1 MESVNGV
8 SSTTQSGMPPADHS
22 ALASLA
28 SKVCFGDL
36 ASECMALFA
45 EDNAIQMEADIQGI
59 RIQQRTMRELHQ
71 RRMKLLK
78 KRLQAT
84 KNSGFWSGLG
94 KIFSGVASA
103 VAGAL
108 SFFCPALIPCA
119 VGLVGSVIS
128 GGCFVGGAL
137 YGEQVAK
144 ATADMLMADQF
155 KQSAKEAGDDML
167 QSLQNAAEVERRM
180 AVRIAAIAES
190 ENKNVLIR
198 RGG

>member
-8 SSTTQSGMPPADHS
+8 SSITQSATPPTDHD

-28 SKVCFGDL
+28 SKVFFGDL

-59 RIQQRTMRELHQ
+59 RFQQRTMRELHQ

-78 KRLQAT
+78 ERLQAT
-84 KNSGFWSGLG
+84 KNSGFWSSLG

-108 SFFCPALIPCA
+108 SFFCPALIPCV
-119 VGLVGSVIS
+119 VGLVGSLVS
-128 GGCFVGGAL
+128 GGCFLGGSL
-137 YGEQVAK
+137 CDEQVAR

-155 KQSAKEAGDDML
+155 KQSAKEASDDML
-167 QSLQNAAEVERRM
+167 LSLENAVEVERRM
-180 AVRIAAIAES
+180 AAGIAAIAES
-190 ENKNVLIR
+190 EHRRIVIR
-198 RGG
+198 

>member
-8 SSTTQSGMPPADHS
+8 SSTTQSAMPTADHD
-22 ALASLA
+22 ALVSLA

-45 EDNAIQMEADIQGI
+45 EDNAIQMEANLQGI
-59 RIQQRTMRELHQ
+59 RVQQRTMKELHQ

-78 KRLQAT
+78 ERLQAT
-84 KNSGFWSGLG
+84 KKSGFWSSLG

-108 SFFCPALIPCA
+108 SFFCPALIPCV
-119 VGLVGSVIS
+119 VGLAGSAIS

-137 YGEQVAK
+137 YGEEVAD
-144 ATADMLMADQF
+144 ATADLMMANQF
-155 KQSAKEAGDDML
+155 KQGAKEASDDML
-167 QSLQNAAEVERRM
+167 QSLENAAEVERRM
-180 AVRIAAIAES
+180 AARIAAIAES
-190 ENKNVLIR
+190 ENRSLVIK
-198 RGG
+198 